1 MFQLLNK
8 LKKNIKTLFKRF
20 YYLMPLEKLKIIMIF
35 IIFID
40 SILFISINSYRYLE
54 YKKSLEKY
62 ESNKIAVNIQKSIFD
77 KDFSF
82 KDILNKIDKIEYI
95 QFLKNKNNN
104 YFSVYFFTK
113 DKNLFKYKDIYSY
126 SISSNIEPILIQ
138 KNIPYYWVSS
148 IDKGDY
154 IYKPEFK
161 KVDFLILSYIS
172 DNLITLFIYGF
183 LIFYL
188 LKTMPNI
195 IESKFDYLF
204 PYEIK
209 ENLSDLV
216 GIDKEIRHE
225 ILQLKDMISNQSLYK
240 DFGIDSLFNI
250 LFSGPAGTGKSKTAL
265 ALAKE
270 LNVPILIG
278 TGNIETGFIGGGAN
292 VIKNIFKT
300 GEKLAYMSKLKTA
313 IIFLDESQTLLYK
326 RGVSREKWAD
336 DSANELLAQ
345 LEGVSSNREVNLI
358 FIAASNFDD
367 SNFQIDEAMERRFKK
382 KIFFKL
388 PDQKER
394 LEIINF
400 YINKIDQEI
409 IDLSNKDIE
418 HFSKITTNLSP
429 AKIETIIK
437 DSTLQAI
444 RKCSKI
450 TKDILYKSYELIT
463 IGHTNRDLSKE
474 DNRKRIIIHELG
486 HFITEYERYKSQGL
500 SLDEIKNKVSLI
512 KISSE
517 SISKYNVLGYVMNE
531 PNDNIST
538 KEDLEEE
545 IISLY
550 GGYVAESHFYN
561 SKRDL
566 LVSTGS
572 FNDIEK
578 VTDILE
584 LMIIKIGMYSSAKI
598 NLKKVG
604 LEDNDSIKNK
614 FNEVSELL
622 FEESKKRIIK
632 NEELILYL
640 KKILIEDWV
649 LYKENLFEKIN
660 EFEGLKK
667 WVIQI

>member
-1 MFQLLNK
+1 MFQLFNK
-8 LKKNIKTLFKRF
+8 FTKYIKTLFKRF
-20 YYLMPLEKLKIIMIF
+20 YYLMPLEKFKIIMII

-40 SILFISINSYRYLE
+40 SLLFVSINSYRYFE

-62 ESNKIAVNIQKSIFD
+62 ESNKIAVNIQKNIFD

-82 KDILNKIDKIEYI
+82 KDILNKVNNIEYI
-95 QFLKNKNNN
+95 QFLKNKDN
-104 YFSVYFFTK
+104 YVSAYFFTK

-138 KNIPYYWVSS
+138 KNIPYSWVSS
-148 IDKGDY
+148 INKEGY

-204 PYEIK
+204 PSEIK

-216 GIDKEIRHE
+216 GMDTEIRHE
-225 ILQLKDMISNQSLYK
+225 ILQLKDMILNQSLYK
-240 DFGIDSLFNI
+240 EFGIDSLFNI

-278 TGNIETGFIGGGAN
+278 TGNIETGFIGGGAS
-292 VIKNIFKT
+292 VIKSIFKT
-300 GEKLAYMSKLKTA
+300 GEKLAYISKLKTA

-394 LEIINF
+394 LEIIRF

-409 IDLSNKDIE
+409 INLTDKDIE

-444 RKCSKI
+444 RKGSKI

-474 DNRKRIIIHELG
+474 DNRERIIIHELG
-486 HFITEYERYKSQGL
+486 HFITEYERYKSKGL
-500 SLDEIKNKVSLI
+500 SLEEIKDKVSLI

-531 PNDNIST
+531 PNNNIST

-550 GGYVAESHFYN
+550 GGYVAESHFYS

-584 LMIIKIGMYSSAKI
+584 LMIVKIGMYSSAKI

-604 LEDNDSIKNK
+604 LEDNESIKNK

-622 FEESKKRIIK
+622 FEESMKRIIR

-640 KKILIEDWV
+640 KKVLIKEWV
-649 LYKENLFEKIN
+649 LYKESLFEKIN

-667 WVIQI
+667 

>member
-1 MFQLLNK
+1 MFQLFNK
-8 LKKNIKTLFKRF
+8 FTEYIKTLFKRF
-20 YYLMPLEKLKIIMIF
+20 YYLLPLEKFKIIMII

-40 SILFISINSYRYLE
+40 SLLFISINSYRYFE

-62 ESNKIAVNIQKSIFD
+62 ESNKIAVNIQKNIFD

-82 KDILNKIDKIEYI
+82 KDILNKVNNIDYI
-95 QFLKNKNNN
+95 QFLKNNDN
-104 YFSVYFFTK
+104 YVSAYFFTK

-138 KNIPYYWVSS
+138 KNIPYSWVSS
-148 IDKGDY
+148 IDRDSY

-172 DNLITLFIYGF
+172 DNLITLLIYGF

-204 PYEIK
+204 PSEIK

-216 GIDKEIRHE
+216 GMDTEIRNE
-225 ILQLKDMISNQSLYK
+225 ILQLKDMILNQSLYK
-240 DFGIDSLFNI
+240 EFGIDSLFNI

-278 TGNIETGFIGGGAN
+278 TGNIETGFVGGGAS

-300 GEKLAYMSKLKTA
+300 GEKLAYMSRLKTA

-394 LEIINF
+394 LEIIRF
-400 YINKIDQEI
+400 YLNKIDQEI
-409 IDLSNKDIE
+409 IDLTDKDIE

-444 RKCSKI
+444 RKGLKI

-474 DNRKRIIIHELG
+474 DNRERIIIHELG
-486 HFITEYERYKSQGL
+486 HFITEYERYKSKGL
-500 SLDEIKNKVSLI
+500 SLEEIKNKVSLI

-531 PNDNIST
+531 PNNNIST

-550 GGYVAESHFYN
+550 GGYVAESHFYS

-584 LMIIKIGMYSSAKI
+584 LMIVKIGMYSSAKI

-604 LEDNDSIKNK
+604 LEDNESIKNK

-622 FEESKKRIIK
+622 FKESMKRIMR

-640 KKILIEDWV
+640 KNILIKEWV

-667 WVIQI
+667 